1 MNPQLWWYFARASG
15 MVAAI
20 LLVASLVWGVLMATR
35 ALKPVDKPA
44 WMLAMHRWFSGLAV
58 TGVVIHIA
66 ALVADN
72 YLHFGAK
79 EILVPMASSWR
90 PGAVTLGV
98 VAMYLLVLVQATS
111 LAMKRLPKR
120 VWRGIHMSSYALTW
134 LVFVHAGLAGTDV
147 ANRVYQVV
155 ALLLAIVA
163 VTAAVLRVTM
173 GRAANRAGR
182 RAGRRGSSDS
192 VSTPAPSQIVPA
204 EPAVDGRPLPPPSG
218 AAVRLGDPLIG
229 RLNRDSELVG

>member
-15 MVAAI
+15 MVAAV

-35 ALKPVDKPA
+35 ALKPVDRPA

-66 ALVADN
+66 ALVADS
-72 YLHFGAK
+72 YVHFGAK
-79 EILVPMASSWR
+79 EILVPMASSWK

-98 VAMYLLVLVQATS
+98 VAMYLLVLVQVTS

-120 VWRGIHMSSYALTW
+120 VWRGIHMSSYVLTW

-155 ALLLAIVA
+155 ALLLTIVA

-173 GRAANRAGR
+173 GRSSRRVGAAA
-182 RAGRRGSSDS
+182 
-192 VSTPAPSQIVPA
+192 APSTQVPA
-204 EPAVDGRPLPPPSG
+204 VAPEPAAPAGARSLPPPSG
-218 AAVRLGDPLIG
+218 AATPLGDPLIS
-229 RLNRDSELVG
+229 RHHSSELVG

>member
-15 MVAAI
+15 MVAAL

-35 ALKPVDKPA
+35 ALKPVDRPA

-66 ALVADN
+66 ALVADS
-72 YLHFGAK
+72 YVHFGTK
-79 EILVPMASSWR
+79 EILVPMASSWK

-120 VWRGIHMSSYALTW
+120 VWRGIHMSSYVLTW

-155 ALLLAIVA
+155 ALLLTIVA

-173 GRAANRAGR
+173 GRAT
-182 RAGRRGSSDS
+182 RRGGAAAAPTTQ
-192 VSTPAPSQIVPA
+192 VPAVAPEPAPPVPA
-204 EPAVDGRPLPPPSG
+204 APGGARPLPPPSG
-218 AAVRLGDPLIG
+218 AATPLGDPLIS
-229 RLNRDSELVG
+229 RSRSSELVG

>member
-15 MVAAI
+15 MVAAV

-35 ALKPVDKPA
+35 ALKPVDRPA

-66 ALVADN
+66 ALVADS
-72 YLHFGAK
+72 YVHFGTK
-79 EILVPMASSWR
+79 EILVPMASSWK

-120 VWRGIHMSSYALTW
+120 VWRGIHLSSYALTW

-147 ANRVYQVV
+147 SNRVYQVV
-155 ALLLAIVA
+155 ALLLTIVA

-173 GRAANRAGR
+173 GRASR
-182 RAGRRGSSDS
+182 RVGAAAPP
-192 VSTPAPSQIVPA
+192 STQAPTAAPAPAAPAPAPSA
-204 EPAVDGRPLPPPSG
+204 GTRPLPPPSG
-218 AAVRLGDPLIG
+218 AATPLGDPLIG
-229 RLNRDSELVG
+229 RPRSSELVG

>member
-15 MVAAI
+15 MVAAV

-35 ALKPVDKPA
+35 ALKPVDRPA

-58 TGVVIHIA
+58 TGVAIHIA
-66 ALVADN
+66 ALVADS
-72 YLHFGAK
+72 YVHFGTK
-79 EILVPMASSWR
+79 EILVPMASSWK

-120 VWRGIHMSSYALTW
+120 VWRGIHMSSYVLTW

-155 ALLLAIVA
+155 ALLLTIVA

-173 GRAANRAGR
+173 GRAA
-182 RAGRRGSSDS
+182 RRGAAAA
-192 VSTPAPSQIVPA
+192 APTTQVPA
-204 EPAVDGRPLPPPSG
+204 VAPEPAALAGARPLPPPSG
-218 AAVRLGDPLIG
+218 AATSLGDPLI
-229 RLNRDSELVG
+229 NRHHSSELVG

>member
-1 MNPQLWWYFARASG
+1 
-15 MVAAI
+15 
-20 LLVASLVWGVLMATR
+20 MATR
-35 ALKPVDKPA
+35 ALKPVDRPA

-66 ALVADN
+66 ALVADS
-72 YLHFGAK
+72 YVHFGAQ
-79 EILVPMASSWR
+79 EILVPMASSWK

-120 VWRGIHMSSYALTW
+120 VWRGIHMSSYVLTW

-147 ANRVYQVV
+147 SNRVYQVV
-155 ALLLAIVA
+155 ALLLTIVA

-173 GRAANRAGR
+173 GRAN
-182 RAGRRGSSDS
+182 RRGDRGTAT
-192 VSTPAPSQIVPA
+192 STPPSAASPSAPSPV
-204 EPAVDGRPLPPPSG
+204 GRPLPPPSG
-218 AAVRLGDPLIG
+218 AAVTLGDPLISHP
-229 RLNRDSELVG
+229 RASELVGRR

>member
-1 MNPQLWWYFARASG
+1 VNPQLWWYFARASG
-15 MVAAI
+15 MVAAV

-35 ALKPVDKPA
+35 ALKPVDRPA

-58 TGVVIHIA
+58 TGVAIHIA
-66 ALVADN
+66 ALVADS
-72 YLHFGAK
+72 YVHFGAK
-79 EILVPMASSWR
+79 EILVPMASSWK

-120 VWRGIHMSSYALTW
+120 VWRGIHMSSYVLTW

-147 ANRVYQVV
+147 SNRVYQVV
-155 ALLLAIVA
+155 ALLLTIVA

-173 GRAANRAGR
+173 GRAS
-182 RAGRRGSSDS
+182 RRGGRGTDTS
-192 VSTPAPSQIVPA
+192 VATPVAPPTPPVAAPVAAPSVT
-204 EPAVDGRPLPPPSG
+204 RTLPPPSG
-218 AAVRLGDPLIG
+218 AAAPLGDPLIS
-229 RLNRDSELVG
+229 RPRSSELVG

>member
-35 ALKPVDKPA
+35 ALRPVDKPA

-58 TGVVIHIA
+58 TGVAVHIA
-66 ALVADN
+66 ALVADS
-72 YLHFGAK
+72 YVHFGTR
-79 EILVPMASSWR
+79 EILVPMASSWK

-98 VAMYLLVLVQATS
+98 VAMYLLVLVQVTS
-111 LAMKRLPKR
+111 LLMKRLPKR
-120 VWRGIHMSSYALTW
+120 VWRGIHLSSYALTW

-147 ANRVYQVV
+147 SNRVYQVV
-155 ALLLAIVA
+155 ALLLTIVA

-173 GRAANRAGR
+173 GRSTR
-182 RAGRRGSSDS
+182 RSGSDATA
-192 VSTPAPSQIVPA
+192 STPRPVAPSAAPPA
-204 EPAVDGRPLPPPSG
+204 ARPLPPPSG
-218 AAVRLGDPLIG
+218 AATPLGDPLIS
-229 RLNRDSELVG
+229 RPRSSELVG

>member
-15 MVAAI
+15 MVAAV

-35 ALKPVDKPA
+35 ALKPVDRPA

-66 ALVADN
+66 ALVADS
-72 YLHFGAK
+72 YVHFGAK
-79 EILVPMASSWR
+79 EILVPMASSWK

-120 VWRGIHMSSYALTW
+120 VWRGIHMSSYVLTW

-147 ANRVYQVV
+147 SNRVYQVV
-155 ALLLAIVA
+155 ALLLTIVA

-173 GRAANRAGR
+173 GRAS
-182 RAGRRGSSDS
+182 RRGGRGTATS
-192 VSTPAPSQIVPA
+192 VATPVAPPTPPVAAPVATLSVT
-204 EPAVDGRPLPPPSG
+204 RTLPPPSG
-218 AAVRLGDPLIG
+218 TATPLGDPLIS
-229 RLNRDSELVG
+229 RQRSSELVG

>member
-15 MVAAI
+15 MVAAV

-35 ALKPVDKPA
+35 ALKPVDRPA

-58 TGVVIHIA
+58 TGVAIHIA
-66 ALVADN
+66 ALVADS
-72 YLHFGAK
+72 YVHFGAK
-79 EILVPMASSWR
+79 EILVPMSSSWK

-120 VWRGIHMSSYALTW
+120 VWRGIHMSSYVLTW

-147 ANRVYQVV
+147 ANRVYQGV
-155 ALLLAIVA
+155 ALLLIIVA

-173 GRAANRAGR
+173 GRAGR
-182 RAGRRGSSDS
+182 GTGHRGSSDS
-192 VSTPAPSQIVPA
+192 VSARVPSPIVPA
-204 EPAVDGRPLPPPSG
+204 DPKADQRPLPPPSG
-218 AAVRLGDPLIG
+218 AAVPLGDPLIS
-229 RLNRDSELVG
+229 RQHRDSELVG

>member
-66 ALVADN
+66 ALVADS
-72 YLHFGAK
+72 YVHFGTK
-79 EILVPMASSWR
+79 EILVPMASSWK

-98 VAMYLLVLVQATS
+98 VAMYLLVLVQVTS

-120 VWRGIHMSSYALTW
+120 VWRGIHLTSYGLTW

-147 ANRVYQVV
+147 SNRVYQVV
-155 ALLLAIVA
+155 ALLLTIVA

-173 GRAANRAGR
+173 GRAN
-182 RAGRRGSSDS
+182 RRGGRGTAT
-192 VSTPAPSQIVPA
+192 STPTAAGPTVAAPPA
-204 EPAVDGRPLPPPSG
+204 APLPATRPLPPPSG
-218 AAVRLGDPLIG
+218 AAVPLGDPLIS
-229 RLNRDSELVG
+229 RPRSSELVG

>member
-35 ALKPVDKPA
+35 ALKPVDRPA

-66 ALVADN
+66 ALVADS
-72 YLHFGAK
+72 YVHFGAK
-79 EILVPMASSWR
+79 EILVPMASSWK

-120 VWRGIHMSSYALTW
+120 VWRGIHMSSYVLTW

-147 ANRVYQVV
+147 SNRVYQVV
-155 ALLLAIVA
+155 ALLLTIVA

-173 GRAANRAGR
+173 GRAS
-182 RAGRRGSSDS
+182 RRGGRGTATS
-192 VSTPAPSQIVPA
+192 VATPVAPPTPPVAAPVATLSVT
-204 EPAVDGRPLPPPSG
+204 RTLPPPSG
-218 AAVRLGDPLIG
+218 TATPLGDPLIS
-229 RLNRDSELVG
+229 RQRSSELVG

>member
-66 ALVADN
+66 ALVADS
-72 YLHFGAK
+72 YVHFGAK
-79 EILVPMASSWR
+79 EILVPMASSWK
-90 PGAVTLGV
+90 PGTVTLGV
-98 VAMYLLVLVQATS
+98 VAMYLLVLVQVTS

-120 VWRGIHMSSYALTW
+120 VWRGIHLTSYGLTW

-147 ANRVYQVV
+147 SNRVYQVV
-155 ALLLAIVA
+155 ALLLTIVA

-173 GRAANRAGR
+173 GRAS
-182 RAGRRGSSDS
+182 RRGGRGTATS
-192 VSTPAPSQIVPA
+192 VGTPVAPPTPPVAAPVATPSVT
-204 EPAVDGRPLPPPSG
+204 RTLPPPSG
-218 AAVRLGDPLIG
+218 AATPLGDPLIS
-229 RLNRDSELVG
+229 RPRSSELVG

>member
-15 MVAAI
+15 MVAAV

-35 ALKPVDKPA
+35 ALKPVDRPA

-58 TGVVIHIA
+58 TGVAIHIA
-66 ALVADN
+66 ALVADS
-72 YLHFGAK
+72 YVHFGAK
-79 EILVPMASSWR
+79 EILVPMASSWK

-173 GRAANRAGR
+173 GRAGRGAGR
-182 RAGRRGSSDS
+182 RASSDS
-192 VSTPAPSQIVPA
+192 APPPTAGSTVYATPVEQ
-204 EPAVDGRPLPPPSG
+204 RPLPPPSG
-218 AAVRLGDPLIG
+218 PAVRLGDPLISS
-229 RLNRDSELVG
+229 RHRDAELVR

>member
-35 ALKPVDKPA
+35 ALKPVDRPA

-58 TGVVIHIA
+58 TGVVVHIA

-72 YLHFGAK
+72 YMHFGAE
-79 EILVPMASSWR
+79 EILVPMASSWK
-90 PGAVTLGV
+90 PGAVALGV
-98 VAMYLLVLVQATS
+98 VAMYLLVLVQVTS

-134 LVFVHAGLAGTDV
+134 MVFVHAGLAGTDV

-155 ALLLAIVA
+155 ALLLAIGA

-173 GRAANRAGR
+173 GRAGGGAGR
-182 RAGRRGSSDS
+182 RASSDS
-192 VSTPAPSQIVPA
+192 VSPPTADPGVYPD
-204 EPAVDGRPLPPPSG
+204 AVGQRPLPPPSG
-218 AAVRLGDPLIG
+218 AAVQLGDPLIG
-229 RLNRDSELVG
+229 SPHRDAELVGQRPG

>member
-66 ALVADN
+66 ALVADS
-72 YLHFGAK
+72 YVHFGAK
-79 EILVPMASSWR
+79 EILVPMASSWK

-98 VAMYLLVLVQATS
+98 VAMYLLVLVQVTS

-120 VWRGIHMSSYALTW
+120 VWRGIHLTSYGLTW

-147 ANRVYQVV
+147 SNRVYQVV
-155 ALLLAIVA
+155 ALLLTIVA

-173 GRAANRAGR
+173 GRAN
-182 RAGRRGSSDS
+182 RRGGRGTAT
-192 VSTPAPSQIVPA
+192 STPTAAGPTVAAPPA
-204 EPAVDGRPLPPPSG
+204 APLPATRPLPPPSG
-218 AAVRLGDPLIG
+218 AAVPLGDPLIS
-229 RLNRDSELVG
+229 RPRSSELVG

>member
-35 ALKPVDKPA
+35 ALKPVDRPA

-66 ALVADN
+66 ALVADS
-72 YLHFGAK
+72 YVHFGTK
-79 EILVPMASSWR
+79 EILVPMASSWK

-98 VAMYLLVLVQATS
+98 VAMYLLVLVQVTS
-111 LAMKRLPKR
+111 LTMKRLPKR
-120 VWRGIHMSSYALTW
+120 VWRGIHLTSYGLTW

-147 ANRVYQVV
+147 SNRVYQAV
-155 ALLLAIVA
+155 ALLLTIVA

-173 GRAANRAGR
+173 GRAN
-182 RAGRRGSSDS
+182 RRGGRGTDT
-192 VSTPAPSQIVPA
+192 STPTAAGPTVAVPPAAPLTTQ
-204 EPAVDGRPLPPPSG
+204 PLPPPSG
-218 AAVRLGDPLIG
+218 APIPLGDPLVS
-229 RLNRDSELVG
+229 RPRSSELAGRR

>member
-15 MVAAI
+15 MVAAV

-35 ALKPVDKPA
+35 ALKPVDRPA

-66 ALVADN
+66 ALVADS
-72 YLHFGAK
+72 YVHFGTK
-79 EILVPMASSWR
+79 EILVPMASSWK

-120 VWRGIHMSSYALTW
+120 VWRGIHMSSYVL
-134 LVFVHAGLAGTDV
+134 AGLAGTDV

-155 ALLLAIVA
+155 ALLLTIVA

-173 GRAANRAGR
+173 GRSSRRVGAAAPP
-182 RAGRRGSSDS
+182 
-192 VSTPAPSQIVPA
+192 STQVPA
-204 EPAVDGRPLPPPSG
+204 VAPEPAAPAGARSLPPPSG
-218 AAVRLGDPLIG
+218 AATPLGDPLIS
-229 RLNRDSELVG
+229 RHRSSELVG

>member
-15 MVAAI
+15 MVAAL

-35 ALKPVDKPA
+35 ALKPVDRPA

-66 ALVADN
+66 ALVADS
-72 YLHFGAK
+72 YVHFGTK
-79 EILVPMASSWR
+79 EILVPMASSWK

-120 VWRGIHMSSYALTW
+120 VWRGIHMSSYVLTW

-155 ALLLAIVA
+155 ALLLTIVA

-173 GRAANRAGR
+173 GRSSRRVGAAA
-182 RAGRRGSSDS
+182 
-192 VSTPAPSQIVPA
+192 APSTQVPA
-204 EPAVDGRPLPPPSG
+204 VAPEPAAPAGARSLPPPSG
-218 AAVRLGDPLIG
+218 AATPLGDPLIS
-229 RLNRDSELVG
+229 RHRSSELVG

>member
-35 ALKPVDKPA
+35 ALKPVDRPA

-66 ALVADN
+66 ALVADS
-72 YLHFGAK
+72 YVHFGAK
-79 EILVPMASSWR
+79 EILVPMASSWK

-98 VAMYLLVLVQATS
+98 VAMYLLVLVQVTS

-120 VWRGIHMSSYALTW
+120 VWRGIHMSSYVLTW

-147 ANRVYQVV
+147 SNRVYQVV
-155 ALLLAIVA
+155 ALLLTIVA

-173 GRAANRAGR
+173 GRAS
-182 RAGRRGSSDS
+182 RRGGRGTATS
-192 VSTPAPSQIVPA
+192 VATPVAPPTPPVAAPVATLSVT
-204 EPAVDGRPLPPPSG
+204 RTLPPPSG
-218 AAVRLGDPLIG
+218 TATPLGDPLIS
-229 RLNRDSELVG
+229 RQRSSELVG

>member
-35 ALKPVDKPA
+35 ALKPVDRPA

-66 ALVADN
+66 ALVADS
-72 YLHFGAK
+72 YVHFGAK
-79 EILVPMASSWR
+79 EIFVPMASSWK
-90 PGAVTLGV
+90 PGAVALGV

-155 ALLLAIVA
+155 ALLLAIVG

-173 GRAANRAGR
+173 GRAGRGAGR
-182 RAGRRGSSDS
+182 RASSDS
-192 VSTPAPSQIVPA
+192 VPPLPKADSTVYAAPVEQ
-204 EPAVDGRPLPPPSG
+204 RPLPPPSG
-218 AAVRLGDPLIG
+218 AAVRLGDPLIIA
-229 RLNRDSELVG
+229 RHRDAELVR

>member
-35 ALKPVDKPA
+35 ALRPVDRPA

-58 TGVVIHIA
+58 TGVAIHIA

-72 YLHFGAK
+72 YVHFGTK
-79 EILVPMASSWR
+79 EILVPMASSWK
-90 PGAVTLGV
+90 PGAITLGV
-98 VAMYLLVLVQATS
+98 VAMYLLVLVQVTS
-111 LAMKRLPKR
+111 LAMKHLPKR
-120 VWRGIHMSSYALTW
+120 VWRGIHMSSYVLTW

-147 ANRVYQVV
+147 SNRVYQVV
-155 ALLLAIVA
+155 ALLLTIVA

-173 GRAANRAGR
+173 GRAN
-182 RAGRRGSSDS
+182 RRGGRATGDD
-192 VSTPAPSQIVPA
+192 TPPTAAPSSPSAAPQRPA
-204 EPAVDGRPLPPPSG
+204 ARPLPPPSG
-218 AAVRLGDPLIG
+218 TAVPLGDPLIS
-229 RLNRDSELVG
+229 RPRSSELVGRR